1 MGTLI
6 KMKSS
11 PLFLLIVIALLVTIT
26 FSHPVAEPQRWYS
39 NRGRSY
45 SNRGRQP
52 NRLLKQ
58 VGTAGVLG
66 GATLTGVGLLTNNK
80 GLTNTGLNIGAAGVG
95 SKLLAHVIGKRNA
108 LRRPQKEIIG

>member
-1 MGTLI
+1 MG

-11 PLFLLIVIALLVTIT
+11 PLALLLVIVLLATFA
-26 FSHPVAEPQRWYS
+26 FSHPVAQPQRWYS

-58 VGTAGVLG
+58 VGTAGVVG
-66 GATLTGVGLLTNNK
+66 GAALTGFGLLTNNK
-80 GLTNTGLNIGAAGVG
+80 GLTNTGLNVGAAGVG

-108 LRRPQKEIIG
+108 FRRP